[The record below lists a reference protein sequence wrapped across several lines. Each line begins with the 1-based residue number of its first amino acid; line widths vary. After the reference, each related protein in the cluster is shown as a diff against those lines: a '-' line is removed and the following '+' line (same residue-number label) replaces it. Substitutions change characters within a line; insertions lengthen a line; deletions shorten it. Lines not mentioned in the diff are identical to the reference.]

1 MINSKGETSME
12 RTPVTSS
19 NVCSIGYDIDSQ
31 ILEVEFNNGAVYQ
44 YSGVPEYEYIGLMD
58 SDSKGARMHSH
69 IKNQY
74 PCTKL

>member
-1 MINSKGETSME
+1 MD

-31 ILEVEFNNGAVYQ
+31 TLEVEFNNGAVYQ
-44 YSGVPEYEYIGLMD
+44 YSGVPEYEYTGLMD
-58 SDSKGARMHSH
+58 SDSKGARIHSH

-74 PCTKL
+74 SCTKL

>member
-1 MINSKGETSME
+1 MD

-31 ILEVEFNNGAVYQ
+31 TLEVEFNNGAVYQ
-44 YSGVPEYEYIGLMD
+44 YSGVPEYEYTGLMD
-58 SDSKGARMHSH
+58 SDSKGGRMHSH

>member
-1 MINSKGETSME
+1 ME

-19 NVCSIGYDIDSQ
+19 NVCSVGYDADSQ
-31 ILEVEFNNGAVYQ
+31 TLEVEFNNGAVYQ
-44 YSGVPEYEYIGLMD
+44 YSGVPEYEYTGLMD
-58 SDSKGARMHSH
+58 ADSKGSRMHSH